1 MGTQSDYFPSE
12 EVTERTRPV
21 AKNAMSHKPESE
33 IIQNTHNTARF
44 FTEHRQ
50 VSFILLL
57 AVFLWG
63 WYGFTRMPKRKD
75 PSIPVR
81 VAVASTNWPG
91 ATTEQVEQLLT
102 RPIEQ
107 TMAQNA
113 FVKPPVPSDFGIRS
127 ISFPG
132 LSLVYIQ
139 LDDQVKDT
147 KKQFSDIN
155 LKLIALNSKL
165 PQGAGPIQFNSD
177 FGDTAAMMLTVA
189 SPPVSALEISLRARA
204 IRKAI
209 EDVRAKEPTKSP
221 QPRITIV
228 SGFPQS
234 VSTDLVR
241 DSLDILIRDAVQSGI
256 IRDPHMFEGS
266 GFIGVDCSSILS
278 EDALRQRAD
287 QFVWDRLHR
296 SELHPDAWPGIY
308 IGDPAETEAK
318 LAAVASDRYS
328 YHQLDDFTDL
338 IARTVQGAPEVA
350 KIERKGVLPEQI
362 FLDYSQERLASYG
375 VKPSDLKDILGA
387 RNITLPGG
395 QLEVGPQSMQ
405 VNPSGRFES
414 AQQIGEVIIGTASN
428 GAQSPV
434 YLRDLVDISRGYQS
448 PARYLN
454 YLTWQD
460 PSGNWHRSRA
470 VTVAVQMKDGEQI
483 DAFGRSVD
491 QKLAAVRP
499 YLPED
504 LILARTSDQPLQVKE
519 NISLFMD
526 ALYEAIILVVLVSLI
541 GFWEWRSAV
550 LMAISIP
557 ITLAMTFGVLY
568 LLGID
573 IQQVSVATLIIALG
587 LLVDDP
593 VIAGDSIKR
602 ALAEGQPRIISAWLG
617 PTKLATA
624 IMYATVTNIVAY
636 LPFLMVTGST
646 GEFLHSLP
654 IVMTVAL
661 IASRLVSMSF
671 LPMLGYYLLRPEK
684 KVEKTLEE
692 RRNSGFF
699 GMYARAAKYSI
710 EHRWKFFFAS
720 LLFLVAGGFIFAQLS
735 SAFFPEDVQYWSY
748 IDVWLPNDA
757 TLEATNETAQKVEQI
772 VREKAEQFARE
783 HPQKDHPEG
792 VLHYVTSFV
801 GGGGPRFWFS
811 ASPQLQQ
818 LNYAQ
823 VLIEVT
829 DKEITPQFIK
839 ELQPVLTASIP
850 GARMDA
856 RQLLTNPIDYP
867 IEIRISS
874 TADVNAKDEATDIR
888 GLRDIAGKVED
899 IFRSIPLAQ
908 RTRNEWGEENALVS
922 LTIDPD
928 RANLAG
934 ITNMDVADSST
945 AGLSGSTVSVFQE
958 NQKQIPI
965 VARLRMN
972 ERAQLSDI
980 QNLYV
985 YGSQDSTKIPL
996 VQISNI
1002 DHDLVN
1008 GRIVRLEQFRTMNI
1022 RSFPAP
1028 GHLSSEI
1035 MKTALPKL
1043 QALQASLPPGYQMQ
1057 IGGEYDKTK
1066 NGFKNLALVMLV
1078 STAAI
1083 YLALLFQ
1090 FKNAIKPLLVLA
1102 AAPYGM
1108 VGAFIA
1114 LWIMGEPFGFMAFL
1128 GVASLIGV
1136 IVSHSIVLFD
1146 FIEERHAE
1154 GDDFELALI
1163 DAGILRLR
1171 PVLITVGATVLAL
1184 LPLALHGGPLWKPL
1198 CYAQIGGL
1206 LVATVVT
1213 KLQVP
1218 VMYAIFVLDFKILK
1232 WETAENELPAP
1243 PVNAPPMHKPSFS

>member
-1 MGTQSDYFPSE
+1 MT
-12 EVTERTRPV
+12 
-21 AKNAMSHKPESE
+21 HKAESE
-33 IIQNTHNTARF
+33 YIAKTHNTARF

-50 VSFILLL
+50 VALILLV
-57 AVFLWG
+57 AVSLWG
-63 WYGFTRMPKRKD
+63 WYGFQHMPKRKD

-81 VAVASTNWPG
+81 VAVASIAWPG
-91 ATTEQVEQLLT
+91 ATAQEVEQLVSRQVEQV
-102 RPIEQ
+102 
-107 TMAQNA
+107 MAQNA
-113 FVKPPVPSDFGIRS
+113 FIKPPSASDFGIRS
-127 ISFPG
+127 MSFPG

-139 LDDQVKDT
+139 LDDSVNNPKN
-147 KKQFSDIN
+147 QFSDIN
-155 LKLIALNSKL
+155 LKLNALNSKL

-177 FGDTAAMMLTVA
+177 FGDTAALMLTIA
-189 SPPVSALEISLRARA
+189 SPRASDVDIALRARA
-204 IRKAI
+204 IREAI
-209 EDVRAKEPTKSP
+209 VATRAGEAAHSP
-221 QPRITIV
+221 QPRV
-228 SGFPQS
+228 SVVYAFPLS
-234 VSTDLVR
+234 VSPSLVR
-241 DSLDILIRDAVQSGI
+241 NAFLSVMQAGRQNKYVS
-256 IRDPHMFEGS
+256 DPHFFEGS
-266 GFIGVDCSSILS
+266 GFIGADVSSALS
-278 EDALRQRAD
+278 DDELRALG
-287 QFVWDRLHR
+287 DRLVMEKLHS
-296 SELHPDAWPGIY
+296 SEIHPDSWPALFVH
-308 IGDPAETEAK
+308 DPAETEAR
-318 LAAVASDRYS
+318 LAEVAGDKYS
-328 YHQLDDFTDL
+328 YRELDDFTDL
-338 IARTVQGAPEVA
+338 IGRTVQGAPEVA
-350 KIERKGVLPEQI
+350 KIDRKGVLPEQI
-362 FLDYSQERLASYG
+362 YLDYSQQRLAAYG
-375 VKPSDLKDILGA
+375 YTPSNLKDILGA

-395 QLEVGPQSMQ
+395 QLEVGPQSIQ
-405 VNPSGRFES
+405 IDPSGKFTS
-414 AQQIGEVIIGTASN
+414 PQQIGDVIIGSSKSA
-428 GAQSPV
+428 AQSPV
-434 YLRDLVDISRGYQS
+434 YLRDLVDTSRGYQS
-448 PARYLN
+448 PAKYLN
-454 YLTWQD
+454 YLTWADKQ
-460 PSGNWHRSRA
+460 GKWRRSRA

-491 QKLAAVRP
+491 AKLAAVKQ
-499 YLPED
+499 YLPDD
-504 LILARTSDQPLQVKE
+504 LIIARTSDQPLQVEE
-519 NISLFMD
+519 NLSLFMD
-526 ALYEAIILVVLVSLI
+526 ALYEAIILVVLVSWL
-541 GFWEWRSAV
+541 GFWEWRSAL

-568 LLGID
+568 LMGID

-602 ALAEGQPRIISAWLG
+602 ALAEGQPRVISAWLG

-636 LPFLMVTGST
+636 LPFLLVTGST

-654 IVMTVAL
+654 IVMTVSL
-661 IASRLVSMSF
+661 IASRVASMTF
-671 LPMLGYYLLRPEK
+671 LPLLGYYLLRPEK

-699 GMYARAAKYSI
+699 GLYARAAKYSI
-710 EHRWKFFFAS
+710 EHRWKFFFGS
-720 LLFLVAGGFIFAQLS
+720 LVFLAVGIFIFSRLS

-757 TLEATNETAQKVEQI
+757 TLEATNQTARKVEQI
-772 VREKAEQFARE
+772 VREKAEQFSQE
-783 HPQKDHPEG
+783 HPDKDHPG
-792 VLHYVTSFV
+792 DVLRYVTTFV

-823 VLIEVT
+823 VLVEVK
-829 DKEITPQFIK
+829 DKEITPQFVK
-839 ELQPVLTASIP
+839 ELQPLLTASIP

-867 IEIRISS
+867 IEIRVSS
-874 TADVNAKDEATDIR
+874 TADVNAKDELADIR
-888 GLRDIAGKVED
+888 GLRSIASKVED
-899 IFRSIPLAQ
+899 IFHTIPLAQ
-908 RTRNEWGEENALVS
+908 RTRNDWGDENAQIS

-945 AGLSGSTVSVFQE
+945 AGISGTTVSVLQE
-958 NQKQIPI
+958 GQKQIPI
-965 VARLRMN
+965 VARLRMD
-972 ERAQLSDI
+972 ERSQLSDI

-985 YGSQDSTKIPL
+985 YGSQDNTKVPL
-996 VQISNI
+996 VQISDI

-1008 GRIVRLEQFRTMNI
+1008 GRIVRLEQFRTMSV

-1035 MKTALPKL
+1035 LKQAMPRL
-1043 QALQASLPPGYQMQ
+1043 QALQTSLPPGYEMQ

-1066 NGFKNLALVMLV
+1066 NGFKNLAVVMLV

-1108 VGAFIA
+1108 MGAFAA

-1232 WETAENELPAP
+1232 WETTDNELPEP
-1243 PVNAPPMHKPSFS
+1243 PIDTLPLHKPSFS

>member
-1 MGTQSDYFPSE
+1 MTHKSE
-12 EVTERTRPV
+12 AEYIAR
-21 AKNAMSHKPESE
+21 
-33 IIQNTHNTARF
+33 THNTARF

-50 VSFILLL
+50 VSLILLL
-57 AVFLWG
+57 AVCVWG
-63 WYGFTRMPKRKD
+63 WYGYMHMPKRKD

-81 VAVASTNWPG
+81 VAVASIAWPG
-91 ATTEQVEQLLT
+91 ATAQEVEQLVS
-102 RPIEQ
+102 RPVEQ
-107 TMAQNA
+107 IMAQNA
-113 FVKPPVPSDFGIRS
+113 FIKPPSASDFGIRS

-132 LSLVYIQ
+132 LSLVYVQ
-139 LDDQVKDT
+139 LDDSVTDT

-155 LKLIALNSKL
+155 LKLIALNSRL

-177 FGDTAAMMLTVA
+177 FGDTAALMLTVSSPRA
-189 SPPVSALEISLRARA
+189 SEVDIALRARA
-204 IRKAI
+204 IRGVI
-209 EDVRAKEPTKSP
+209 ESTRAAEPPRSP
-221 QPRITIV
+221 QPRISIV
-228 SGFPQS
+228 YAFPLS
-234 VSTDLVR
+234 VSPSLVR
-241 DSLDILIRDAVQSGI
+241 DAFISVMQAGRQGKYVSDPHFFEGGGFIGADVSTPLTDQQLQTLGDRLIQDKIHSSEIHPDSWPAAF
-256 IRDPHMFEGS
+256 IRDP
-266 GFIGVDCSSILS
+266 
-278 EDALRQRAD
+278 AD
-287 QFVWDRLHR
+287 
-296 SELHPDAWPGIY
+296 
-308 IGDPAETEAK
+308 TEAR
-318 LAAVASDRYS
+318 LTQVAGDKYS
-328 YHQLDDFTDL
+328 YRDLDDFTDL
-338 IARTVQGAPEVA
+338 IGRTIQGAPEVA
-350 KIERKGVLPEQI
+350 KIDRKGVLPEQI
-362 FLDYSQERLASYG
+362 YLDYSQERLAAYG
-375 VKPSDLKDILGA
+375 YTPSNLKDILGA
-387 RNITLPGG
+387 RNITLPAG
-395 QLEVGPQSMQ
+395 QLEVGPQSIQ
-405 VNPSGRFES
+405 IDPSGKFTDPR
-414 AQQIGEVIIGTASN
+414 QIGDVIIGSSKSA
-428 GAQSPV
+428 AQSPV

-448 PARYLN
+448 PAKYLN
-454 YLTWQD
+454 YLTWADKQ
-460 PSGNWHRSRA
+460 GHWRRSRA
-470 VTVAVQMKDGEQI
+470 VTLAVQMKDGEQI

-491 QKLAAVRP
+491 AKLADVKQ
-499 YLPED
+499 YLPDD
-504 LILARTSDQPLQVKE
+504 LIIARTSDQPLQVEE
-519 NISLFMD
+519 NLSLFMD
-526 ALYEAIILVVLVSLI
+526 ALYEAIALVVLVSWL

-602 ALAEGQPRIISAWLG
+602 ALAEGQPRTISAWLG

-636 LPFLMVTGST
+636 LPFLLVNGST
-646 GEFLHSLP
+646 GEFLYSLP

-699 GMYARAAKYSI
+699 GLYARAAKYSI
-710 EHRWKFFFAS
+710 EHRWKFFAGS
-720 LLFLVAGGFIFAQLS
+720 LLFLVLGGFIFSQLS

-757 TLEATNETAQKVEQI
+757 TLDATNQTARKVERI
-772 VREKAEQFARE
+772 VQEQAEHFSKE
-783 HPQKDHPEG
+783 HPQKDHPG
-792 VLHYVTSFV
+792 DVLHYVTTFV

-818 LNYAQ
+818 LNYTQ

-829 DKEITPQFIK
+829 DKEITPQFIR

-874 TADVNAKDEATDIR
+874 AADVNAKDEAADIR
-888 GLRDIAGKVED
+888 GLRSIAAKVEE
-899 IFRSIPLAQ
+899 IFRSIALAQ
-908 RTRNEWGEENALVS
+908 RTRNEWGEENAQIS
-922 LTIDPD
+922 LTIDSD

-934 ITNMDVADSST
+934 ITNMDVANSST
-945 AGLSGSTVSVFQE
+945 AGMSGATVSVLQE
-958 NQKQIPI
+958 GQKQIPI
-965 VARLRMN
+965 VARLRMD
-972 ERAQLSDI
+972 ERTQLSDI

-985 YGSQDSTKIPL
+985 YGSQDSNKIPL
-996 VQISNI
+996 SQISNI

-1008 GRIVRLEQFRTMNI
+1008 GRIVRLEQFRTMNV

-1035 MKTALPKL
+1035 MKQAMPRL
-1043 QALQASLPPGYQMQ
+1043 QAIQASLPPGYKMQ

-1066 NGFKNLALVMLV
+1066 NGFKNLAVVMLV

-1108 VGAFIA
+1108 IGAFAA

-1232 WETAENELPAP
+1232 WDTAEDELPAANP
-1243 PVNAPPMHKPSFS
+1243 QPLQKPSFS

>member
-1 MGTQSDYFPSE
+1 MTHKSE
-12 EVTERTRPV
+12 DEYV
-21 AKNAMSHKPESE
+21 AH
-33 IIQNTHNTARF
+33 THNTARY

-50 VSFILLL
+50 VGLILLV
-57 AVFLWG
+57 AVCIWG
-63 WYGFTRMPKRKD
+63 WYGFQHMPKRKD

-81 VAVASTNWPG
+81 VAVASIAWPG
-91 ATTEQVEQLLT
+91 ATAQEVEQLVTRQVEQV
-102 RPIEQ
+102 
-107 TMAQNA
+107 MAQNA
-113 FVKPPVPSDFGIRS
+113 FVKSPSPSDFGIRS

-132 LSLVYIQ
+132 LSLVYVQ
-139 LDDQVKDT
+139 LDDKVSDP

-155 LKLIALNSKL
+155 LKLNALNSKL

-177 FGDTAAMMLTVA
+177 FGDTAALMLTVA
-189 SPPVSALEISLRARA
+189 SPKASEVDIALRARA
-204 IRKAI
+204 IRQAI
-209 EDVRAKEPTKSP
+209 ETTRAAEGSKSP
-221 QPRITIV
+221 QPRISIV
-228 SGFPQS
+228 YAFPLS
-234 VSTDLVR
+234 VSPSLVR
-241 DSLDILIRDAVQSGI
+241 DAFISVLQTGKSNKYVSDVRF
-256 IRDPHMFEGS
+256 FEGG
-266 GFIGVDCSSILS
+266 GFIGADVSSPLS
-278 EDALRQRAD
+278 DDELRTLG
-287 QFVWDRLHR
+287 DRLVMEKVHS
-296 SELHPDAWPGIY
+296 SEIHPDSWPAAFIRN
-308 IGDPAETEAK
+308 PADTETR
-318 LAAVASDRYS
+318 LAAVAGDKYS
-328 YHQLDDFTDL
+328 YRDLDDFTDL
-338 IARTVQGAPEVA
+338 MGRTILGAPEVA
-350 KIERKGVLPEQI
+350 KIDRKGVLPEQI
-362 FLDYSQERLASYG
+362 YLDYSQQRLASYG
-375 VKPSDLKDILGA
+375 VTPSNLSDILGA

-395 QLEVGPQSMQ
+395 QLEVGPQSIQ
-405 VNPSGRFES
+405 IDPSGKFTTP
-414 AQQIGEVIIGTASN
+414 QQIGDVIISTSSSA
-428 GAQSPV
+428 AKSPV

-448 PARYLN
+448 PAKYLN
-454 YLTWQD
+454 YLTWAD
-460 PSGNWHRSRA
+460 KEGHWRRSRA
-470 VTVAVQMKDGEQI
+470 VTLAVMMKDGEQI

-491 QKLAAVRP
+491 AKLAAVKQ
-499 YLPED
+499 YLPDD
-504 LILARTSDQPLQVKE
+504 LIIARTSDQPLQVEE
-519 NISLFMD
+519 NLSLFMD
-526 ALYEAIILVVLVSLI
+526 ALYEAIALVVLVSWL

-602 ALAEGQPRIISAWLG
+602 ALAEGQPRVISAWLG

-636 LPFLMVTGST
+636 LPFLLVTGST
-646 GEFLHSLP
+646 GEFLYSLP

-661 IASRLVSMSF
+661 VASRLVSMSF

-684 KVEKTLEE
+684 KIEKTLEE
-692 RRNSGFF
+692 QRNSGFF
-699 GMYARAAKYSI
+699 GLYARAAKYSI

-720 LLFLVAGGFIFAQLS
+720 LLFLVMGGFIFSRLAT
-735 SAFFPEDVQYWSY
+735 AFFPEDVQYWSY

-757 TLEATNETAQKVEQI
+757 TLEATNQTALKVEQM
-772 VREKAEQFARE
+772 VREKAEQFSRE
-783 HPQKDHPEG
+783 HPQKDHSGG
-792 VLHYVTSFV
+792 VLRYVTTFT

-829 DKEITPQFIK
+829 DKEITPQFVK
-839 ELQPVLTASIP
+839 ELQPLLTASIP
-850 GARMDA
+850 GARMDV
-856 RQLLTNPIDYP
+856 RQLLTNPLDYP

-874 TADVNAKDEATDIR
+874 TADVNAKEEATDIR
-888 GLRDIAGKVED
+888 GLRAIAAQVED
-899 IFRSIPLAQ
+899 IFRSIPLAH
-908 RTRNEWGEENALVS
+908 RTRNEWGEENALIS

-934 ITNMDVADSST
+934 ITNMDVANSST
-945 AGLSGSTVSVFQE
+945 AGLSGTTVGVFQE

-972 ERAQLSDI
+972 ERTQLSDV

-985 YGSQDSTKIPL
+985 YGSQDNTKIPL
-996 VQISNI
+996 VQVSNI
-1002 DHDLVN
+1002 DHDLIN

-1035 MKTALPKL
+1035 LKQAMPRL
-1043 QALQASLPPGYQMQ
+1043 QALQASLPPGYLMQ
-1057 IGGEYDKTK
+1057 FGGEYDKTK
-1066 NGFKNLALVMLV
+1066 NGFKNLATVMLI
-1078 STAAI
+1078 SSAAI

-1206 LVATVVT
+1206 LVATLVT

-1218 VMYAIFVLDFKILK
+1218 VMYAIFVLDFRILK
-1232 WETAENELPAP
+1232 WETGEDGVSAAP
-1243 PVNAPPMHKPSFS
+1243 VAGQQLHKPSFGIGNS

>member
-1 MGTQSDYFPSE
+1 MT
-12 EVTERTRPV
+12 
-21 AKNAMSHKPESE
+21 HKSESE
-33 IIQNTHNTARF
+33 YIAHTHNTARF
-44 FTEHRQ
+44 FTDHRS
-50 VSFILLL
+50 VSLVLLI
-57 AVFLWG
+57 AVCMWG
-63 WYGFTRMPKRKD
+63 WFGYMHMPKRKD

-81 VAVASTNWPG
+81 VSVASIPWPG
-91 ATTEQVEQLLT
+91 ATAQEVEQLVS
-102 RPIEQ
+102 RPVEQ
-107 TMAQNA
+107 IMAQNA
-113 FVKPPVPSDFGIRS
+113 FVKSPSASDFGIRS

-132 LSLVYIQ
+132 LSLVYVQ
-139 LDDQVKDT
+139 LDDSVNDP

-155 LKLIALNSKL
+155 LKLNALNSKL

-177 FGDTAAMMLTVA
+177 FGDTAALMLTVA
-189 SPPVSALEISLRARA
+189 SPKASEVDIALRARA
-204 IRKAI
+204 IRQAI
-209 EDVRAKEPTKSP
+209 ETTRAEESARA
-221 QPRITIV
+221 PRPRVSIV
-228 SGFPQS
+228 YAFPLS
-234 VSTDLVR
+234 VSPTLVR
-241 DSLDILIRDAVQSGI
+241 DAFVAVMQAGGQNKYVSDAHFFQ
-256 IRDPHMFEGS
+256 GS
-266 GFIGVDCSSILS
+266 GFIGADVSSPLS
-278 EDALRQRAD
+278 DDQLRALG
-287 QFVWDRLHR
+287 DRLVREKLHS
-296 SELHPDAWPGIY
+296 SEIHPDSWPAAFIR
-308 IGDPAETEAK
+308 DPADTEMR
-318 LAAVASDRYS
+318 LAAVAGDKYS
-328 YHQLDDFTDL
+328 YRELDDFTDL
-338 IARTVQGAPEVA
+338 IGRTVQGAPEVA
-350 KIERKGVLPEQI
+350 KIDRKGVLPEQI
-362 FLDYSQERLASYG
+362 YLDYSQQRLAAYG
-375 VKPSDLKDILGA
+375 YTPSNLKDILGA

-395 QLEVGPQSMQ
+395 QLEVGPQSIQ
-405 VNPSGRFES
+405 IDPSGKFTS
-414 AQQIGEVIIGTASN
+414 PPQIGDVIIGASKSA
-428 GAQSPV
+428 AQSPV

-448 PARYLN
+448 PAKYLN
-454 YLTWQD
+454 YLTWADKQ
-460 PSGNWHRSRA
+460 GHWRRSRA
-470 VTVAVQMKDGEQI
+470 VTVAVMMKDGEQI
-483 DAFGRSVD
+483 NAFGRSVD
-491 QKLAAVRP
+491 AKLAAVKQ

-504 LILARTSDQPLQVKE
+504 LIIARTSDQPLQVEE
-519 NISLFMD
+519 NLSLFMD
-526 ALYEAIILVVLVSLI
+526 ALYEAIVLVVLVSWL
-541 GFWEWRSAV
+541 GFWEWRSAL

-557 ITLAMTFGVLY
+557 ITLAMTFGALY

-684 KVEKTLEE
+684 KVEKTLEQ

-772 VREKAEQFARE
+772 VHEKAVQFSRE
-783 HPQKDHPEG
+783 HPQKDHPG
-792 VLHYVTSFV
+792 DVLHYVTTFA

-829 DKEITPQFIK
+829 DKEITPLFIK

-874 TADVNAKDEATDIR
+874 TADVNAKDEGADIR
-888 GLRDIAGKVED
+888 GLRDIAGKVEN

-945 AGLSGSTVSVFQE
+945 AGLSGTTVSVFQE

-985 YGSQDSTKIPL
+985 YGSQDSTKVPL

-1035 MKTALPKL
+1035 MKTALPQL
-1043 QALQASLPPGYQMQ
+1043 QALQSSLPPGYQMQ

-1066 NGFKNLALVMLV
+1066 NGFKNLATVMLV

-1243 PVNAPPMHKPSFS
+1243 PVNAPPLHKPSFT

>member
-209 EDVRAKEPTKSP
+209 EDVRAKEPKKSP

-266 GFIGVDCSSILS
+266 GFIGVDRSSILS

-448 PARYLN
+448 PAKYLN
-454 YLTWQD
+454 YLTWQE

-519 NISLFMD
+519 NIDLFMD
-526 ALYEAIILVVLVSLI
+526 ALYEAIVLVVIVSLI

-557 ITLAMTFGVLY
+557 ITLAMTFGMMY

-593 VIAGDSIKR
+593 VVAGDSIKR
-602 ALAEGQPRIISAWLG
+602 MLGEGHPNIVSAWLG

-624 IMYATVTNIVAY
+624 ILYATVTNIVAY
-636 LPFLMVTGST
+636 LPFLLLTGST
-646 GEFLHSLP
+646 GEFLYSLP
-654 IVMTVAL
+654 IVMTCSLV
-661 IASRLVSMSF
+661 ASRLASMTF
-671 LPMLGYYLLRPEK
+671 VPYLGYYLMKPENKMGRPMSERQ
-684 KVEKTLEE
+684 EE
-692 RRNSGFF
+692 GFT
-699 GMYARAAKYSI
+699 GYYARACRYSM
-710 EHRWKFFFAS
+710 EHRWKFFIGS
-720 LLFLVAGGFIFAQLS
+720 LAFLAVGFFIFAQLNP
-735 SAFFPEDVQYWSY
+735 AFFPEDVQYWSY
-748 IDVWLPNDA
+748 IDVWLPNDSN
-757 TLEATNETAQKVEQI
+757 LDATNQTALQAERIIREQAD
-772 VREKAEQFARE
+772 KYGQE
-783 HPQKDHPEG
+783 HPRKDGKPAQM
-792 VLHYVTSFV
+792 LRYVTTFV

-811 ASPQLQQ
+811 ASPQAQQ

-823 VLIEVT
+823 ILVEVT
-829 DKEITPQFIK
+829 DKEITPDFIK
-839 ELQPVLTASIP
+839 
-850 GARMDA
+850 
-856 RQLLTNPIDYP
+856 
-867 IEIRISS
+867 
-874 TADVNAKDEATDIR
+874 
-888 GLRDIAGKVED
+888 
-899 IFRSIPLAQ
+899 
-908 RTRNEWGEENALVS
+908 
-922 LTIDPD
+922 
-928 RANLAG
+928 
-934 ITNMDVADSST
+934 
-945 AGLSGSTVSVFQE
+945 
-958 NQKQIPI
+958 
-965 VARLRMN
+965 
-972 ERAQLSDI
+972 
-980 QNLYV
+980 
-985 YGSQDSTKIPL
+985 
-996 VQISNI
+996 
-1002 DHDLVN
+1002 
-1008 GRIVRLEQFRTMNI
+1008 QF
-1022 RSFPAP
+1022 
-1028 GHLSSEI
+1028 
-1035 MKTALPKL
+1035 
-1043 QALQASLPPGYQMQ
+1043 
-1057 IGGEYDKTK
+1057 
-1066 NGFKNLALVMLV
+1066 
-1078 STAAI
+1078 
-1083 YLALLFQ
+1083 
-1090 FKNAIKPLLVLA
+1090 
-1102 AAPYGM
+1102 
-1108 VGAFIA
+1108 
-1114 LWIMGEPFGFMAFL
+1114 
-1128 GVASLIGV
+1128 
-1136 IVSHSIVLFD
+1136 
-1146 FIEERHAE
+1146 
-1154 GDDFELALI
+1154 
-1163 DAGILRLR
+1163 
-1171 PVLITVGATVLAL
+1171 
-1184 LPLALHGGPLWKPL
+1184 
-1198 CYAQIGGL
+1198 
-1206 LVATVVT
+1206 
-1213 KLQVP
+1213 
-1218 VMYAIFVLDFKILK
+1218 
-1232 WETAENELPAP
+1232 
-1243 PVNAPPMHKPSFS
+1243 

>member
-209 EDVRAKEPTKSP
+209 EDVRAKEPKKSP

-557 ITLAMTFGVLY
+557 ITLAMTFGMMY

-593 VIAGDSIKR
+593 VVAGDSIKR
-602 ALAEGQPRIISAWLG
+602 MLAEGHPPIIAAWLG

-624 IMYATVTNIVAY
+624 ILYATITNIVAY
-636 LPFLMVTGST
+636 VPFLLLTGST
-646 GEFLHSLP
+646 GEFLFSLP
-654 IVMTVAL
+654 VVMTCAL
-661 IASRLVSMSF
+661 VASRLVSMSF
-671 LPMLGYYLLRPEK
+671 IPYLGYYLLKPEK
-684 KVEKTLEE
+684 EKSLEE
-692 RRNSGFF
+692 RRTSGMM
-699 GMYARAAKYSI
+699 GYYARIARYSI
-710 EHRWKFFFAS
+710 EHRWKFFIAS
-720 LLFLVAGGFIFAQLS
+720 LVFLVLGGVVFKQLK

-748 IDVWLPNDA
+748 IDVWLPNNA
-757 TLEATNETAQKVEQI
+757 NLGATNQVTKQIEQI
-772 VREKAEQFARE
+772 IHEEAQRYDQE
-783 HPQKDHPEG
+783 HPDPKRG
-792 VLHYVTSFV
+792 SVLRYVTSFV

-823 VLIEVT
+823 VIIELKDKEVT
-829 DKEITPQFIK
+829 PAFVAR
-839 ELQPVLTASIP
+839 LQPRLTASIA
-850 GARMDA
+850 GARMDV
-856 RQLLTNPIDYP
+856 RQLLTNPLDYP
-867 IEIRISS
+867 IEVRVSS
-874 TADVNAKDEATDIR
+874 NADLTAEAETADNRTLLK
-888 GLRDIAGKVED
+888 IAAQVED
-899 IFRSIPLAQ
+899 IFRSIPLTE
-908 RTRNEWGEENALVS
+908 RTRNEWGDENPQLQLGV
-922 LTIDPD
+922 DPD

-934 ITNMDVADSST
+934 ITNMDVANSST
-945 AGLSGSTVSVFQE
+945 SGMSGVTVTALQE
-958 NQKQIPI
+958 GQKQIPV
-965 VARLRMN
+965 VARLRMD
-972 ERAQLSDI
+972 ERGQLSDI
-980 QNLYV
+980 ENLYV
-985 YGSQDSTKIPL
+985 YSSQDSSKVPL
-996 VQISNI
+996 VQISKLS
-1002 DHDLVN
+1002 HELET
-1008 GRIVRLEQFRTMNI
+1008 GRIIRLEQFRTVNV
-1022 RSFPAP
+1022 RTFAKA
-1028 GHLSSEI
+1028 GHLSSEVL
-1035 MKTALPKL
+1035 ALAAPKL
-1043 QALQASLPPGYQMQ
+1043 DELRKNLPPGYNMVV
-1057 IGGEYDKTK
+1057 GGEQDKTK
-1066 NGFKNLALVMLV
+1066 TGFRNLAAVM
-1078 STAAI
+1078 AI
-1083 YLALLFQ
+1083 SIFAVFLALLFQ
-1090 FKNAIKPLLVLA
+1090 FNNAIKPLLVLA

-1108 VGAFIA
+1108 IGAFVA
-1114 LWIMGEPFGFMAFL
+1114 LWVMGEPFGFMAFL
-1128 GVASLIGV
+1128 GVASLVGV
-1136 IVSHSIVLFD
+1136 IVSHSIVMFD
-1146 FIEERHAE
+1146 FIEERHIA
-1154 GDDFELALI
+1154 GDDFENAVI
-1163 DAGILRLR
+1163 DAGIIRLR
-1171 PVLITVGATVLAL
+1171 PVLITVFATVLAL
-1184 LPLALHGGPLWKPL
+1184 FPLAMHGGPLWQPL

-1206 LVATVVT
+1206 LIATVVT
-1213 KLQVP
+1213 KLQIP
-1218 VMYAIFVLDFKILK
+1218 VMYAIFVLDLKLLK
-1232 WETAENELPAP
+1232 WDTAAEPQPSSAP
-1243 PVNAPPMHKPSFS
+1243 PALTV

>member
-1 MGTQSDYFPSE
+1 MT
-12 EVTERTRPV
+12 
-21 AKNAMSHKPESE
+21 HKSESE
-33 IIQNTHNTARF
+33 YIARTHNTARF

-50 VSFILLL
+50 VSLLL
-57 AVFLWG
+57 LVAVCIWG
-63 WYGFTRMPKRKD
+63 WYGFQHMPKRKD

-81 VAVASTNWPG
+81 VAVASTSWPG
-91 ATTEQVEQLLT
+91 ATAQEVEQLVTRQVEQV
-102 RPIEQ
+102 
-107 TMAQNA
+107 MAQNA
-113 FVKPPVPSDFGIRS
+113 FVKSPSPSDFGIRS
-127 ISFPG
+127 ISFPA
-132 LSLVYIQ
+132 LSLVYVQ
-139 LDDQVKDT
+139 LDDKVNDP

-165 PQGAGPIQFNSD
+165 PQGAGPVQFNSD
-177 FGDTAAMMLTVA
+177 FGDTAALMLTVA
-189 SPPVSALEISLRARA
+189 TPKASEVDVALRARS
-204 IRKAI
+204 IRQAI
-209 EDVRAKEPTKSP
+209 EETRAAEGSKAP
-221 QPRITIV
+221 QPRVSIV
-228 SGFPQS
+228 YAFPLS
-234 VSTDLVR
+234 VSPSLV
-241 DSLDILIRDAVQSGI
+241 SDAFRSVLGAGTQNKYVT
-256 IRDPHMFEGS
+256 DPHFFEGP
-266 GFIGVDCSSILS
+266 GFIGADVSSRLS
-278 EDALRQRAD
+278 DDELRALG
-287 QFVWDRLHR
+287 DRLVMDKIHS
-296 SELHPDAWPGIY
+296 SEIHPDSWPAAFIHN
-308 IGDPAETEAK
+308 PADTESH
-318 LAAVASDRYS
+318 LAAVAGDKYS
-328 YHQLDDFTDL
+328 YRELDDFTDL
-338 IARTVQGAPEVA
+338 ISRTLMGAPEVA
-350 KIERKGVLPEQI
+350 KIDRKGVLPEQI
-362 FLDYSQERLASYG
+362 YLDYSQERLASYG
-375 VKPSDLKDILGA
+375 VTPSKLSDILGA

-395 QLEVGPQSMQ
+395 QLEVGPQSIQ
-405 VNPSGRFES
+405 IDPSGKFTTP
-414 AQQIGEVIIGTASN
+414 QQIGNVIMGVSSN
-428 GAQSPV
+428 AAQSPV

-448 PARYLN
+448 PAKYLN
-454 YLTWQD
+454 YLTWADKGGQ
-460 PSGNWHRSRA
+460 WRRSRA
-470 VTVAVQMKDGEQI
+470 VTLAVMMKDGEQI
-483 DAFGRSVD
+483 DAFGHSVD
-491 QKLAAVRP
+491 GKLAAVKQ
-499 YLPED
+499 YLPDD
-504 LILARTSDQPLQVKE
+504 LIIARTSDQPLQVEE
-519 NISLFMD
+519 NLSLFMD
-526 ALYEAIILVVLVSLI
+526 ALYEAIALVVLVSWL

-550 LMAISIP
+550 LMAICIP
-557 ITLAMTFGVLY
+557 ITLAITFGVLY

-602 ALAEGQPRIISAWLG
+602 ALAEGQPRVISAWLG
-617 PTKLATA
+617 PTKLAVA
-624 IMYATVTNIVAY
+624 IMYATVTNVVAY
-636 LPFLMVTGST
+636 LPFLLVTGST
-646 GEFLHSLP
+646 GEFLFSLP

-661 IASRLVSMSF
+661 VASRLVSMSF
-671 LPMLGYYLLRPEK
+671 LPTLGYYLLRPEK

-699 GMYARAAKYSI
+699 GLYARAAKYSI

-720 LLFLVAGGFIFAQLS
+720 LLFLVAGGFIFSRLS

-757 TLEATNETAQKVEQI
+757 TLEATNQTALKVEQV
-772 VREKAEQFARE
+772 VREKAAQFSKE
-783 HPQKDHPEG
+783 HPNKNHPG
-792 VLHYVTSFV
+792 DVLRYVTTFT

-829 DKEITPQFIK
+829 DKEITPQFVK
-839 ELQPVLTASIP
+839 ELQPLLTASIP

-867 IEIRISS
+867 IEIRVSS
-874 TADVNAKDEATDIR
+874 TADVNGKDEATDIR
-888 GLRDIAGKVED
+888 ALRAVAGQVED

-908 RTRNEWGEENALVS
+908 RTRNEWGEENALIS
-922 LTIDPD
+922 LTIDPE

-934 ITNMDVADSST
+934 VTNMDIANSST
-945 AGLSGSTVSVFQE
+945 AGLSGTTVSAMQE

-985 YGSQDSTKIPL
+985 YGSQDNSKIPL
-996 VQISNI
+996 VQVSDIE
-1002 DHDLVN
+1002 HDLIN
-1008 GRIVRLEQFRTMNI
+1008 GRIVRMEQFRTMNI

-1035 MKTALPKL
+1035 MKQALPRL
-1043 QALQASLPPGYQMQ
+1043 RALQASMPPGYQLQ

-1066 NGFKNLALVMLV
+1066 NGFKNLAVVMLI
-1078 STAAI
+1078 SSAAI

-1090 FKNAIKPLLVLA
+1090 FNNAIKPLLVLA

-1206 LVATVVT
+1206 LVATLVT

-1232 WETAENELPAP
+1232 WETGENVAPSEINGKANHVTVPAHSGLDQK
-1243 PVNAPPMHKPSFS
+1243 A

>member
-1 MGTQSDYFPSE
+1 MTHKSE
-12 EVTERTRPV
+12 TEYI
-21 AKNAMSHKPESE
+21 AH
-33 IIQNTHNTARF
+33 THNTARF
-44 FTEHRQ
+44 FTEHRS
-50 VSFILLL
+50 VSLVLLI
-57 AVFLWG
+57 AVCMWG
-63 WYGFTRMPKRKD
+63 WYGYMHMPKRKD

-81 VAVASTNWPG
+81 VAVASIPWPG
-91 ATTEQVEQLLT
+91 ATAQEVEQLVS
-102 RPIEQ
+102 RPVEQ
-107 TMAQNA
+107 IMAQNA
-113 FVKPPVPSDFGIRS
+113 FVKSPSASDFGIRS
-127 ISFPG
+127 ISFPA
-132 LSLVYIQ
+132 LSLVYVQ
-139 LDDQVKDT
+139 LEDSVNDP

-155 LKLIALNSKL
+155 LKLNALNSKL

-177 FGDTAAMMLTVA
+177 FGDTAALMLTIA
-189 SPPVSALEISLRARA
+189 SPKASEIDIALRARA
-204 IRKAI
+204 IRQAI
-209 EDVRAKEPTKSP
+209 EATRASRSIKRTARSP
-221 QPRITIV
+221 QPRVSIV
-228 SGFPQS
+228 YAFPLS
-234 VSTDLVR
+234 VSPTLVR
-241 DSLDILIRDAVQSGI
+241 DAFVAVMQAGGQNKYVSDA
-256 IRDPHMFEGS
+256 HFFEGS
-266 GFIGVDCSSILS
+266 GFIGADVSSPLS
-278 EDALRQRAD
+278 DDELRALG
-287 QFVWDRLHR
+287 DRLVMEKLHS
-296 SELHPDAWPGIY
+296 SEIHPDSWPAAFIR
-308 IGDPAETEAK
+308 DPADTEMR
-318 LAAVASDRYS
+318 LAAVAGDRYS
-328 YHQLDDFTDL
+328 YRELDDFTDL
-338 IARTVQGAPEVA
+338 IGRTIQGAPEVA
-350 KIERKGVLPEQI
+350 KIDRKGVLPEQI
-362 FLDYSQERLASYG
+362 YLDYSQQRLAAYG
-375 VKPSDLKDILGA
+375 YTPSNLKNILGA
-387 RNITLPGG
+387 RNTTLPGG
-395 QLEVGPQSMQ
+395 QIEVGPQSIQ
-405 VNPSGRFES
+405 IDPSGKFTS
-414 AQQIGEVIIGTASN
+414 PPQIGDVIIGSSKSA
-428 GAQSPV
+428 AQSPV

-448 PARYLN
+448 PAKYLN
-454 YLTWQD
+454 YLTWADKQ
-460 PSGNWHRSRA
+460 GHWRRSRA
-470 VTVAVQMKDGEQI
+470 VTVAVMMKDGEQI

-491 QKLAAVRP
+491 TKLAAVKQ

-504 LILARTSDQPLQVKE
+504 LIIARTSDQPLQVEE
-519 NISLFMD
+519 NLSLFMD
-526 ALYEAIILVVLVSLI
+526 ALYEAIVLVVLVSWL
-541 GFWEWRSAV
+541 GFWEWRSAL

-636 LPFLMVTGST
+636 LPFLLVTGST

-699 GMYARAAKYSI
+699 GLYARAARYSI

-720 LLFLVAGGFIFAQLS
+720 LLFLVMGGFIFSRLS

-757 TLEATNETAQKVEQI
+757 TLEATNETAQKVEQL
-772 VREKAEQFARE
+772 VREKAEQFSRE
-783 HPQKDHPEG
+783 HPQKDHPG
-792 VLHYVTSFV
+792 DVLRYVTTFL

-829 DKEITPQFIK
+829 DKEITPQFIR

-856 RQLLTNPIDYP
+856 RQLLTNPLDYP

-874 TADVNAKDEATDIR
+874 TADVNAKDEAADIR
-888 GLRDIAGKVED
+888 GLRGIAGKVEN

-908 RTRNEWGEENALVS
+908 RTRNEWGEENALIS

-945 AGLSGSTVSVFQE
+945 AGLSGTTVSVFQE
-958 NQKQIPI
+958 GQKQIPI

-1035 MKTALPKL
+1035 LKQAMPRL
-1043 QALQASLPPGYQMQ
+1043 QALQASLPPGYMMQ
-1057 IGGEYDKTK
+1057 FGGEYDKTK
-1066 NGFKNLALVMLV
+1066 NGFKNLATVMV
-1078 STAAI
+1078 ISTAAI

-1232 WETAENELPAP
+1232 WETPENELPITPIHAQP
-1243 PVNAPPMHKPSFS
+1243 QHKPTFG

>member
-1 MGTQSDYFPSE
+1 MT
-12 EVTERTRPV
+12 
-21 AKNAMSHKPESE
+21 HKSESE
-33 IIQNTHNTARF
+33 YIAHTHNTARF
-44 FTEHRQ
+44 FTEHRS
-50 VSFILLL
+50 VSLVLLI
-57 AVFLWG
+57 AVSMWG
-63 WYGFTRMPKRKD
+63 WFGYMHMPKRKD

-81 VAVASTNWPG
+81 VAVASIAWPG
-91 ATTEQVEQLLT
+91 ATAQEVEQLVS
-102 RPIEQ
+102 RPVEQ
-107 TMAQNA
+107 IMAQNA
-113 FVKPPVPSDFGIRS
+113 FIKSPSASDFGIRS

-132 LSLVYIQ
+132 LSLVYVQ
-139 LDDQVKDT
+139 LDDTVNDP

-155 LKLIALNSKL
+155 LKLNALNSKL

-177 FGDTAAMMLTVA
+177 FGDTAALMLTIA
-189 SPPVSALEISLRARA
+189 SPKASEVDIALRARA
-204 IRKAI
+204 IRQAI
-209 EDVRAKEPTKSP
+209 ETTRAGESARA
-221 QPRITIV
+221 PRPRVSIV
-228 SGFPQS
+228 YAFPLS
-234 VSTDLVR
+234 VSPTLVR
-241 DSLDILIRDAVQSGI
+241 DAFVAVMQAGGQNKYVSDAHFFQ
-256 IRDPHMFEGS
+256 GS
-266 GFIGVDCSSILS
+266 GFIGADVSSPLS
-278 EDALRQRAD
+278 DDELRALG
-287 QFVWDRLHR
+287 DRLVMEKLHS
-296 SELHPDAWPGIY
+296 SEIHPDSWPAAFIR
-308 IGDPAETEAK
+308 DPADTEMR
-318 LAAVASDRYS
+318 LAAVAGDRYS
-328 YHQLDDFTDL
+328 YRELDDFTDL
-338 IARTVQGAPEVA
+338 MARTIQGAPEVA
-350 KIERKGVLPEQI
+350 KIDRKGVLPEQI
-362 FLDYSQERLASYG
+362 YLDYSQERLAAYG
-375 VKPSDLKDILGA
+375 YTPSNLKDILGA

-395 QLEVGPQSMQ
+395 QLEVGPQSIQ
-405 VNPSGRFES
+405 IDPSGKFTS
-414 AQQIGEVIIGTASN
+414 PPQIGDVIIGSSKSA
-428 GAQSPV
+428 AQSPV

-448 PARYLN
+448 PAKYLN
-454 YLTWQD
+454 YLTWADKQ
-460 PSGNWHRSRA
+460 GHWRRSRA
-470 VTVAVQMKDGEQI
+470 VTVAVMMKEGEQI
-483 DAFGRSVD
+483 NAFGRSVD
-491 QKLAAVRP
+491 TKLAAVKQ

-504 LILARTSDQPLQVKE
+504 LIIARTSDQPLQVEE
-519 NISLFMD
+519 NLSLFMD
-526 ALYEAIILVVLVSLI
+526 ALYEAIVLVVLVSWL
-541 GFWEWRSAV
+541 GFWEWRSAL

-557 ITLAMTFGVLY
+557 ITLAMTFGSLY

-684 KVEKTLEE
+684 KVEKTLEQ

-699 GMYARAAKYSI
+699 GLYARAAKYSI

-772 VREKAEQFARE
+772 VREKAVQFSRE
-783 HPQKDHPEG
+783 HPQKDHPG
-792 VLHYVTSFV
+792 DVLHYVTTFV

-874 TADVNAKDEATDIR
+874 TADVNAKDEGSDIR
-888 GLRDIAGKVED
+888 GLRDIAGKVEN

-1035 MKTALPKL
+1035 MKQAMPGL
-1043 QALQASLPPGYQMQ
+1043 QSLQASLPPGYEMK

-1243 PVNAPPMHKPSFS
+1243 PVNAPPLHKPSFT